1 MCDLSGGF
9 SSPRLSAAAGWI
21 WIAGRVVY
29 ALGESCK
36 YVNMH
41 WVSVVQMQLFVNLV
55 LVFRILLRTEMV
67 MVLNIIIL
75 LPWSVFGAAFIFW
88 FYSVPFYNISVPCAS
103 VCIIIIIQGASL
115 YFFIQGASLYACTDL
130 NRRVQGD
137 LILVFLTLIIL
148 TTDQHT

>member
-1 MCDLSGGF
+1 MVTYL
-9 SSPRLSAAAGWI
+9 
-21 WIAGRVVY
+21 
-29 ALGESCK
+29 
-36 YVNMH
+36 
-41 WVSVVQMQLFVNLV
+41 VNLV

-67 MVLNIIIL
+67 MVLIIIF

-115 YFFIQGASLYACTDL
+115 YACTDL